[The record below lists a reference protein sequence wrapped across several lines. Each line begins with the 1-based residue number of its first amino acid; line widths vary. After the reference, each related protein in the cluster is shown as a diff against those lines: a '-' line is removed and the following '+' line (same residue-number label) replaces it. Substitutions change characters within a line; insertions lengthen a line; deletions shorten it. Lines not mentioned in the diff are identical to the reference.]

1 MLSMQ
6 EAGAAI
12 SKSGAQP
19 LAGWRSP
26 NSTYMCVYIY
36 MYVRMY
42 VCACMCM
49 CYLGWCVFTSEA
61 SVYSY
66 KVLCRPRTPREP

>member
-26 NSTYMCVYIY
+26 NSTCMCVCVYIY
-36 MYVRMY
+36 INVCTY
-42 VCACMCM
+42 VCMCLYAYVLSWLV
-49 CYLGWCVFTSEA
+49 CFYFGGFSVF
-61 SVYSY
+61 
-66 KVLCRPRTPREP
+66 L